1 MIEPQSQ
8 PGAMPLLAEA
18 IFTPGVGQ
26 SQVFEQLLD
35 VEQGAILLRIHPK
48 TLQALARRGEVPCL
62 RMGKYWRFRESSL
75 DAWVQSK
82 LICQHQSRRVQ

>member
-1 MIEPQSQ
+1 MIEPHSQ
-8 PGAMPLLAEA
+8 PEALPLLAA
-18 IFTPGVGQ
+18 SFSSGVGH
-26 SQVFEQLLD
+26 SQIFEQLLD
-35 VEQGAILLRIHPK
+35 EEEAAKLLRVHPK

-82 LICQHQSRRVQ
+82 LICEHQSRRVQ